1 MSTQPIVLVDT
12 QAALEQA
19 LQTLAPS
26 EFIALDTEFM
36 RESTYWPQL
45 CLAQIAGAHDTALI
59 DPLAPGIDLAP
70 LFELLA
76 NPAVTKVLHAA
87 RQDLEIF
94 LHLAGRLPTPLYDTQ
109 IAAMVCGFGD
119 QVAYDS
125 LVAKLTG
132 KQIDKGSRF
141 TDWSVRPLSEKQ
153 LAYAADDV
161 IHLRPAYE
169 RLKAKIERSGR
180 EEWVAEEMARLA
192 DPSVYVVDPQEA
204 WRRLKPRGAKPQM
217 LNVLREVAAFR
228 EIEARNRD
236 IPRNRLIRDDALIE
250 IAIRHPTTTEDLA
263 RTRGVS
269 QGLANG
275 SIGRGLIEA
284 VERGLARPIREAPQ
298 LEARPKLPPGIG
310 PSVELL
316 KVLLRMRCESH
327 GVAARLVASVDDL
340 EQIAA
345 FGEKGDTEALR
356 GWRRELFGE
365 DALKLIRG
373 ELALSIEK
381 DQVMALPTPRGR
393 AAEDHAE
400 TSPDAS

>member
-1 MSTQPIVLVDT
+1 VTYRLITSTAEL
-12 QAALEQA
+12 AAACEAFAREEYL
-19 LQTLAPS
+19 
-26 EFIALDTEFM
+26 ALDTEFM

-236 IPRNRLIRDDALIE
+236 IPRNRLIA
-250 IAIRHPTTTEDLA
+250 TT
-263 RTRGVS
+263 R
-269 QGLANG
+269 
-275 SIGRGLIEA
+275 
-284 VERGLARPIREAPQ
+284 
-298 LEARPKLPPGIG
+298 
-310 PSVELL
+310 
-316 KVLLRMRCESH
+316 
-327 GVAARLVASVDDL
+327 
-340 EQIAA
+340 
-345 FGEKGDTEALR
+345 
-356 GWRRELFGE
+356 
-365 DALKLIRG
+365 
-373 ELALSIEK
+373 
-381 DQVMALPTPRGR
+381 
-393 AAEDHAE
+393 
-400 TSPDAS
+400 

>member
-1 MSTQPIVLVDT
+1 MTYRLITDT
-12 QAALEQA
+12 ATLSAACEA
-19 LQTLAPS
+19 FATES
-26 EFIALDTEFM
+26 FIALDTEFM
-36 RESTYWPQL
+36 RETTYWPQL
-45 CLAQIAGAHDTALI
+45 CLAQIAGATDTVLV

-70 LFELLA
+70 LFALMA
-76 NPAVTKVLHAA
+76 DPAVTKVLHAA

-94 LHLAGRLPTPLYDTQ
+94 LHLAGQLPTPLYDTQ

-125 LVAKLTG
+125 LIAKLTG

-153 LAYAADDV
+153 LAYAAADV

-180 EEWVAEEMARLA
+180 EAWVAQEMARLSEPA
-192 DPSVYVVDPQEA
+192 VYVVDPQEA
-204 WRRLKPRGAKPQM
+204 WRRLKLRGAKPQL
-217 LNVLREVAAFR
+217 LNVLREVSAFR

-236 IPRNRLIRDDALIE
+236 IPRSRLIRDDALVE
-250 IAIRHPTTTEDLA
+250 IATRHPTSTADLA

-275 SIGRGLIEA
+275 NIGRGLIEA
-284 VERGLARPIREAPQ
+284 VERGLARPTREAPE
-298 LEARPKLPPGIG
+298 LEARPKLPNGIG

-316 KVLLRMRCESH
+316 KVLLRMRCDSH
-327 GVAARLVASVDDL
+327 GVAAKLVASVDDL

-345 FGEKGDTEALR
+345 FGEQGETEALH

-365 DALKLIRG
+365 DALKLVRG

-381 DQVMALPTPRGR
+381 TQVMALPTPCGV
-393 AAEDHAE
+393 AADDEDEA
-400 TSPDAS
+400 AAAG